1 LYGGYGY
8 PGYGY
13 DDGYYGGYAPAGYG
27 YAPVNYGYAETDG
40 SAEEACARRFRT
52 YDPRTGTYIAKG
64 GVRRACP

>member
-1 LYGGYGY
+1 MVRFREDNSIRSVL
-8 PGYGY
+8 
-13 DDGYYGGYAPAGYG
+13 PAGYG